1 MNDIT
6 ACFAFLKYCLGNK
19 EKYAFLLE
27 TYTQEIIFR
36 NLLFLKPYLG
46 WSLVTQISQMT
57 QIFFFAVY

>member
-1 MNDIT
+1 MREYIEVSFCKIIICISSGDLNT
-6 ACFAFLKYCLGNK
+6 
-19 EKYAFLLE
+19 
-27 TYTQEIIFR
+27 EIIFR